1 MELLVLANSTKLRNR
16 CIAGIDLN
24 TGNWIRPVSE
34 HEHGVVNYLT
44 CQVTVGKE
52 KRPVEPLDVIQ
63 IPLGGRKPGIGHP
76 EDVQLNLGEWKFL
89 RSEKVEDAPRLLD
102 GLIDDDDFLLCNT
115 TGWVSEEVAQ
125 SGYVLKSLGLIR
137 IESPEFRV
145 EIYKKQL
152 RVSFTHRNHPYD
164 LPVTALQPWVDKAK
178 LSPEKFSL
186 GTWYFTVSLGEPWNG
201 KMFKLIAG
209 GILADSKVP
218 HIDVDD
224 VDDDLDDDDAHDDA
238 ASDEALI
245 TQLSIELSLKSLQSA
260 KELARSLHT
269 GKPRLNPILHGR
281 TDLFE
286 KVGTSPPMW
295 SNKIR

>member
-1 MELLVLANSTKLRNR
+1 MELLVLANSKKLGSR
-16 CIAGIDLN
+16 CIAGIDTN
-24 TGNWIRPVSE
+24 TGNWVRPVSE

-89 RSEKVEDAPRLLD
+89 RSEKVEDAPQLLD

-115 TGWVSEEVAQ
+115 TGWVPEEVAK
-125 SGYVLKSLGLIR
+125 SGHVLKSLGLIR
-137 IESPEFRV
+137 IESPEFSFDV
-145 EIYKKQL
+145 YKKQL
-152 RVSFTHRNHPYD
+152 RASFTHHNHPYD
-164 LPVTALQPWVDKAK
+164 LPVTALQPWVDEAK

-209 GILADSKVP
+209 GILADSQ
-218 HIDVDD
+218 VDD
-224 VDDDLDDDDAHDDA
+224 VDDDLDDGDA
-238 ASDEALI
+238 AGDEALI
-245 TQLSIELSLKSLQSA
+245 TQLSYELSIKSPQSA
-260 KELARSLHT
+260 KELAKTLHT
-269 GKPRLNPILHGR
+269 GKSRLNPILHGR

-286 KVGTSPPMW
+286 KVGTTPPMW
-295 SNKIR
+295 SNKNG

>member
-1 MELLVLANSTKLRNR
+1 MELLVLANSTKLGNR

-24 TGNWIRPVSE
+24 TGNWVRPVSG
-34 HEHGVVNYLT
+34 HEHGVVNFLT
-44 CQVTVGKE
+44 CQVTVGDD

-63 IPLGGRKPGIGHP
+63 IPLGEKKPGIGHP

-89 RSEKVEDAPRLLD
+89 RAEKVEDAPRLLD

-115 TGWVSEEVAQ
+115 TGWVPEEVAK
-125 SGYVLKSLGLIR
+125 SGLVLKSLGLIR
-137 IESPEFRV
+137 IESPEFSFV
-145 EIYKKQL
+145 VYKKQL
-152 RVSFTHRNHPYD
+152 RASFTHHNHPYD
-164 LPVTALQPWVDKAK
+164 LPVTALQPWVDEAK

-186 GTWYFTVSLGEPWNG
+186 GTWYFTVSLSEPWNG

-209 GILADSKVP
+209 GILVDSQ
-218 HIDVDD
+218 VDD
-224 VDDDLDDDDAHDDA
+224 VDEDV

-245 TQLSIELSLKSLQSA
+245 TQLSYELSLKSPQSA
-260 KELARSLHT
+260 KELAKTLHT

-286 KVGTSPPMW
+286 KVGTTPPMW
-295 SNKIR
+295 SNKNG